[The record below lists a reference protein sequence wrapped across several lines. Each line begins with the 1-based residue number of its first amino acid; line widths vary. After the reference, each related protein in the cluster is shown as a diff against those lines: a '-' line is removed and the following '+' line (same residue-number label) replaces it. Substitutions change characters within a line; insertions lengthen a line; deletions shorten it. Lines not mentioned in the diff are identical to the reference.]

1 MEVLEAIY
9 TDRTFP
15 KKSPVLEMSLKES
28 GKSRADLWS
37 LAGLVAVEYGIET
50 NNLKVD
56 RKYLENNKNI
66 WRIIKIFGPLVRGP
80 RVRGRVS
87 PPAGRGRL
95 LRAAQREPPLQDGAR
110 GLRPPGIEF
119 NNFRRF

>member
-1 MEVLEAIY
+1 MEVLEAVY

-15 KKSPVLEMSLKES
+15 KKSPVLEMSLKEA

-66 WRIIKIFGPLVRGP
+66 W
-80 RVRGRVS
+80 GR
-87 PPAGRGRL
+87 
-95 LRAAQREPPLQDGAR
+95 
-110 GLRPPGIEF
+110 
-119 NNFRRF
+119 

>member
-1 MEVLEAIY
+1 MEVIQRVQFITVTTQLATYDYNYGVEVLEAVY

-56 RKYLENNKNI
+56 RKYLEDNKNI
-66 WRIIKIFGPLVRGP
+66 W
-80 RVRGRVS
+80 GR
-87 PPAGRGRL
+87 
-95 LRAAQREPPLQDGAR
+95 
-110 GLRPPGIEF
+110 
-119 NNFRRF
+119 